1 MTFHKNRDPELLP
14 GANPDEDCQP
24 VTTQVEEAAD
34 DDHDDAHEHD
44 VTWDALE
51 NGAAGTEETLL
62 DWRKKQ
68 SGWAHALE
76 RVALAVEKPVNK
88 LIGNNRLNPL
98 YHTGPIA
105 IFLLMVVTGTGIY
118 LFLFFHYG
126 FNESYEAVALF
137 NEQFIAR
144 TIRAVHRYASGAL
157 VITTL
162 LHAYRTLFM
171 ERFRGPRWLAWVT
184 GIVLTAIIWLAG
196 VTGYWL
202 IWDVR
207 AQLINE
213 SFINFLQRFTPWA
226 AAYVAKLVEVE
237 QSGNSWPVLLTIL
250 GIHVLLTLMA
260 IGFFWLHVRRLK
272 RAKWFPETHWM
283 AGIVVLLLVAS
294 IVFPLTILPQANLDQ
309 LPQGVNL
316 DPIFL
321 FFIPAAGSVT
331 AVILWTVLI
340 AATALAV
347 MLPWLTKDKSA
358 NLETPKAAMPTVN
371 IIKDRCTGCT
381 KCALDCPYGA
391 IVMVERHDD
400 KPHKFIAIEDPK
412 LCVSCGI
419 CVGSCD
425 GVAVTLGDMPP
436 ALLWNEVSMRLTM
449 AKAKAPDQP
458 IKLVFTCDRHA
469 AHGAKPFL
477 PNGKGNGQA
486 ALADADVA
494 IEVVALPCVGTLP
507 PDLLVRSLE
516 AGADTIQVIG
526 CPPDDCSN
534 REGNLWEAQ
543 RLLRYRVPRL
553 KKSYANAPITAVWS
567 PPNQFAEALQIQP
580 VLKPNEAG
588 ELEPDYMASRRF
600 LFPLTGRNYVV
611 AFVLL
616 AVVLVA
622 QIFLTDIFTKTAV
635 TEIPRVQIVLPATT
649 KEETTSAFT
658 VPSSYDQLVVEL
670 DGEVLYQ
677 QTIGKAK
684 PIFFEE
690 MVSPG
695 DHHVRVYL
703 AAEGLSSSIILS
715 DERMDFEAGNVLRV
729 KRPLVYASETAVP

>member
-1 MTFHKNRDPELLP
+1 MP
-14 GANPDEDCQP
+14 GADPDEDCQP
-24 VTTQVEEAAD
+24 EALQIENPPKD
-34 DDHDDAHEHD
+34 DDHDEAHEHD
-44 VTWDALE
+44 ITWDELE
-51 NGAAGTEETLL
+51 SGVAGTNQSLQN
-62 DWRKKQ
+62 WRRKQ

-76 RVALAVEKPVNK
+76 RVALAIEKPINL

-105 IFLLMVVTGTGIY
+105 IFLLMVVAGTGIY

-126 FNESYEAVALF
+126 FDASYEAVVNF
-137 NEQFIAR
+137 NSQFIAR
-144 TIRAVHRYASGAL
+144 MMRAVHRYASGAL

-171 ERFRGPRWLAWVT
+171 ERFRGPRWLAWIT
-184 GIVLTAIIWLAG
+184 GIVLTGIIWLAG
-196 VTGYWL
+196 VTGYWMV
-202 IWDVR
+202 WDVR

-213 SFINFLQRFTPWA
+213 SFINFLERFTPWA
-226 AAYVAKLVEVE
+226 AAYVAKLVTYE
-237 QSGNSWPVLLTIL
+237 QSGDSESWPVLLTIL
-250 GIHVLLTLMA
+250 GVHVLLTLIA
-260 IGFFWLHVRRLK
+260 AGFFWLHVRRLK

-283 AGIVVLLLVAS
+283 AGIAVVLILAA
-294 IVFPLTILPQANLDQ
+294 IVFPLAILPQANPDM
-309 LPQGVNL
+309 LPQGVNV

-321 FFIPAAGSVT
+321 FFIPVAGQPT
-331 AVILWTVLI
+331 AVILWTTLI
-340 AATALAV
+340 AATALAA
-347 MLPWLTKDKSA
+347 MLPWITKDKSA
-358 NLETPKAAMPTVN
+358 NADTPKAAIPHVN

-449 AKAKAPDQP
+449 AKAKAPNQP

-469 AHGAKPFL
+469 AHGAKPYL
-477 PNGKGNGQA
+477 PNVNGNGQ
-486 ALADADVA
+486 LAVA
-494 IEVVALPCVGTLP
+494 GTETAVEVVALPCVGTLP
-507 PDLLVRSLE
+507 PDLLVRALD
-516 AGADTIQVIG
+516 AGADDIQVIG

-534 REGNLWEAQ
+534 REGNLWEAE
-543 RLLRYRVPRL
+543 RLLRRRVPRL
-553 KKSYANAPITAVWS
+553 KKSYANAPITAVWQ

-580 VLKPNEAG
+580 VTQANEAG
-588 ELEPDYMASRRF
+588 ESEPNYLASRR
-600 LFPLTGRNYVV
+600 LFQKMTWRNYVV

-622 QIFLTDIFTKTAV
+622 QIFLTDIFTNTAA
-635 TEIPRVQIVLPATT
+635 TEIPRVQVILPAVST
-649 KEETTSAFT
+649 ENIASAFA
-658 VPSSYDQLVVEL
+658 VPPSFDQMIVEM
-670 DGEVLYQ
+670 DGEILYK
-677 QTIGKAK
+677 TSLGDAK
-684 PIFFEE
+684 PLFFEE
-690 MVSPG
+690 MTSPG

-703 AAEGLSSSIILS
+703 TADNLSSSIVLA
-715 DERMDFEAGNVLRV
+715 DEWAELEAGSVLRV
-729 KRPLVYASETAVP
+729 KRPLTYPDNQ